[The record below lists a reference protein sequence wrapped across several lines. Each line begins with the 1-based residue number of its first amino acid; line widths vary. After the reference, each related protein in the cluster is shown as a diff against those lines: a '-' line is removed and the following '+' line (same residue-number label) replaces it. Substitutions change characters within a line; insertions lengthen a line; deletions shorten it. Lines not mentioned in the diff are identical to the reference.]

1 VPDHLAEARDRRL
14 RARGSIGGP
23 LGGDLVRPLGALCC
37 ALVAGLGCSGGIEPD
52 STPQRADS
60 APIAGTDGASS
71 PGAGGSASGAPRPG
85 VDPDVDTEVDAD
97 EDVDVVDPPGAV
109 ECGAPAVTPAPLFAA
124 GPAGPAIVERRADGV
139 IVTRGAGRV
148 RGRHELEG
156 TFSPY
161 GPLYFENRSYGFV
174 IEDSV
179 AAGGSTIEFTYLP
192 EAPVST
198 HGAQT
203 NFRYFKIYGDG
214 NVFHS
219 NVTMQQ
225 RTLQE
230 LVYTVEQNSREG
242 RPLQRG
248 DVLEF
253 EFGVFIAGN
262 GAGDPGAIEGRTAYY
277 SDTFR
282 YLVGEGGL
290 TARSGDTSGQ
300 LGPDDDQRLAGAA
313 TIPWIYAEPELYFS
327 QMVLNMQPEHVQA
340 FLRGRRLFHTD
351 FGSGEHSEQG
361 NPVWSAQAGKLG
373 PLSSAP
379 RCASCHERDGRGQP
393 PAPGAELETMVV
405 KLYGSSALGNQLQQQ
420 EGRAM
425 LAEYEER
432 EVVLAD
438 GTSIVLQKPLF
449 AFDGVGDAKLAPSIR
464 VARQNPG
471 VGLLEAIPEAQILER
486 ADEGDCNQDGV
497 TGRARL
503 VADPLDASRMQL
515 GRFGW
520 KAEKVSVA
528 HQVADAL
535 TADHGVSSGIF
546 PEPDGSAEL
555 AASDFDDLVTYAQL
569 LTLPARRNAD
579 DPQVQR
585 GQELFTQIGCVRCHA
600 PDATTGSDHPLVE
613 LRDQEI
619 HPYSDLLLHDLGEDL
634 ADGSGT
640 PEASEWRT
648 PPLWGLGLIETV
660 SGHGRLLHDGRAQS
674 PLHAV
679 LWHGG
684 EAAFAR
690 AAVIELS
697 AGDREALLA
706 FLQSL

>member
-1 VPDHLAEARDRRL
+1 MPMTKPCTTDRPAHAFRAVPRSRGERL
-14 RARGSIGGP
+14 GVTVAMA
-23 LGGDLVRPLGALCC
+23 AL
-37 ALVAGLGCSGGIEPD
+37 LGCSGGIEANDRLEPGGSPVAD
-52 STPQRADS
+52 GDRAGSS
-60 APIAGTDGASS
+60 AAGRDGATAGSRNLPPS
-71 PGAGGSASGAPRPG
+71 GPDATPDMDPGAA
-85 VDPDVDTEVDAD
+85 
-97 EDVDVVDPPGAV
+97 
-109 ECGAPAVTPAPLFAA
+109 GAPAAEPGTCSPSNASPVPLFATPAPA
-124 GPAGPAIVERRADGV
+124 PPIVERRADGT

-156 TFSPY
+156 TYSPF
-161 GPLYFENRSYGFV
+161 GPLYFENRSYGFT

-179 AAGGSTIEFTYLP
+179 AAGGGEIRFTYLP

-198 HGAQT
+198 NGAQT

-219 NVTMQQ
+219 NVTME
-225 RTLQE
+225 RVTLQE
-230 LVYTVEQNSREG
+230 LVYTVDSNSREG
-242 RPLQRG
+242 RPLATG

-253 EFGVFIAGN
+253 EFGIFIAGN
-262 GAGDPGAIEGRTAYY
+262 AAGDPGAIEGRNSYY
-277 SDTFR
+277 TDTFR
-282 YLVGEGGL
+282 YRVGQGGL
-290 TARSGDTSGQ
+290 TAHNDDTSGTP
-300 LGPDDDQRLAGAA
+300 GPGDDARLAGDT

-327 QMVLNMQPEHVQA
+327 QMALNMQPEHVQA

-351 FGSGEHSEQG
+351 FGSGEHSEDG
-361 NPVWSAQAGKLG
+361 NPVFDAQAGKLG

-393 PAPGAELETMVV
+393 PAPGQTLASMVV
-405 KLYGSSALGNQLQQQ
+405 KLYGGGELGDQLQQQ
-420 EGRAM
+420 EGEAR
-425 LAEYEER
+425 LERYEQH
-432 EVVLAD
+432 EVELAD
-438 GTSIVLQKPLF
+438 GTVVMLERPLF
-449 AFDGVGDAKLAPSIR
+449 TFEGADGAALSPSIR

-471 VGLLEAIPEAQILER
+471 VGLLEAIPEAQILAR
-486 ADEGDCNQDGV
+486 ADEGDCNLDGV

-503 VADPLDASRMQL
+503 VPDPDGGERMRL

-535 TADHGVSSGIF
+535 QADHGVSTRLF

-555 AASDFDDLVTYAQL
+555 DDADFGDLVTYAQL
-569 LTLPARRNAD
+569 LALPARRDAD
-579 DPQVQR
+579 DPHVQR
-585 GQELFTQIGCVRCHA
+585 GQTLFTQIGCVRCHA
-600 PDATTGSDHPLVE
+600 PDATTGTDHPLVE

-619 HPYSDLLLHDLGEDL
+619 HPYTDLLLHDMGEDL
-634 ADGSGT
+634 ADGSGSA
-640 PEASEWRT
+640 EAREWRT
-648 PPLWGLGLIETV
+648 APLWGLGLIETV

-697 AGDREALLA
+697 AEDREALLA

>member
-1 VPDHLAEARDRRL
+1 M
-14 RARGSIGGP
+14 GG
-23 LGGDLVRPLGALCC
+23 GCGREVARPLGALCC
-37 ALVAGLGCSGGIEPD
+37 ALVAGLGCSGGIE
-52 STPQRADS
+52 ADT
-60 APIAGTDGASS
+60 APEHAAATPIAGMAGANS
-71 PGAGGSASGAPRPG
+71 PGPASGASGAPRPG
-85 VDPDVDTEVDAD
+85 VDPNVDTVDGDDGMA
-97 EDVDVVDPPGAV
+97 VADPPGAV
-109 ECGAPAVTPAPLFAA
+109 DCDVPTVTPVPLFTA
-124 GPAGPAIVERRADGV
+124 PPVGPAIVERRADGV

-179 AAGGSTIEFTYLP
+179 AAGGSTIDFTYLP

-219 NVTMQQ
+219 NVTMQ
-225 RTLQE
+225 RVTLQE

-242 RPLQRG
+242 RPLQPG
-248 DVLEF
+248 DVIEF

-262 GAGDPGAIEGRTAYY
+262 GEGDPGAIEGRTAYY
-277 SDTFR
+277 SDSFR

-290 TARSGDTSGQ
+290 TARSADTSGQ
-300 LGPDDDQRLAGAA
+300 LGPEDDHRLAGAT

-327 QMVLNMQPEHVQA
+327 QMALNMQPEHVQS

-351 FGSGEHSEQG
+351 FDSGEHSEPG

-373 PLSSAP
+373 PLWSAP

-393 PAPGAELETMVV
+393 PAAGAELETMVV
-405 KLYGSSALGNQLQQQ
+405 KLYGSSALGDQLQQQ

-425 LAEYEER
+425 LDAYEEH

-438 GTSIVLQKPLF
+438 GTSVVLQKPVF
-449 AFDGVGDAKLAPSIR
+449 TFDGVGDTKLAPSIR

-471 VGLLEAIPEAQILER
+471 VGLLEAIPEAQILAR

-503 VADPLDASRMQL
+503 VADPRGGAQMQL

-520 KAEKVSVA
+520 KAEKVSVG

-535 TADHGVSSGIF
+535 AADHGVSSPIF

-555 AASDFDDLVTYAQL
+555 AASDFDDLTTYAQL
-569 LTLPARRNAD
+569 LALPARRNAD

-619 HPYSDLLLHDLGEDL
+619 HPYSDLLLHDMGEDL

-690 AAVIELS
+690 AAVIELG

>member
-1 VPDHLAEARDRRL
+1 MT
-14 RARGSIGGP
+14 ARG
-23 LGGDLVRPLGALCC
+23 VRLAIHVAVAAL
-37 ALVAGLGCSGGIEPD
+37 LGCSGGIEANGKLEPGATPALDPD
-52 STPQRADS
+52 HASPS
-60 APIAGTDGASS
+60 AAGRDGAAAGSWS
-71 PGAGGSASGAPRPG
+71 LPPTDPDARPTMDPGAA
-85 VDPDVDTEVDAD
+85 
-97 EDVDVVDPPGAV
+97 
-109 ECGAPAVTPAPLFAA
+109 GAPAAEPGACAPSSARPAPLFAP
-124 GPAGPAIVERRADGV
+124 PASATPIVERREDGT

-156 TFSPY
+156 TYSPF

-179 AAGGSTIEFTYLP
+179 AAGGGEIRFTYLP

-198 HGAQT
+198 NGAQT

-219 NVTMQQ
+219 NVTME
-225 RTLQE
+225 RVTLQE
-230 LVYTVEQNSREG
+230 LVYTVDHNSREG
-242 RPLQRG
+242 RPLATG

-253 EFGVFIAGN
+253 EFGIFIAGN
-262 GAGDPGAIEGRTAYY
+262 AAGDPGAIEGRNSYY
-277 SDTFR
+277 TDTFR
-282 YLVGEGGL
+282 YRVGEGGL
-290 TARSGDTSGQ
+290 TARNDDTSGTP
-300 LGPDDDQRLAGAA
+300 GPSDDTRLAGDT

-327 QMVLNMQPEHVQA
+327 QMALNMQPEHVQA

-351 FGSGEHSEQG
+351 FGSGEHSEEG
-361 NPVWSAQAGKLG
+361 NPVWGAQAGKLG

-393 PAPGAELETMVV
+393 PAPGAELLSMVV
-405 KLYGSSALGNQLQQQ
+405 KLYGGSELGDQLQLQ
-420 EGRAM
+420 EGRAR
-425 LAEYEER
+425 LERYEQH

-438 GTSIVLQKPLF
+438 GTAVMLERPLF
-449 AFDGVGDAKLAPSIR
+449 AFEGADGAALSPSIR

-471 VGLLEAIPEAQILER
+471 VGLLEAIPEAQILAR
-486 ADEGDCNQDGV
+486 ADEGDCNRDNV

-503 VADPLDASRMQL
+503 VADPDGGAGMRL

-535 TADHGVSSGIF
+535 QADHGVSTRLF

-555 AASDFDDLVTYAQL
+555 DDADFGDLVTYAQL
-569 LTLPARRNAD
+569 LALPARRDAD

-585 GQELFTQIGCVRCHA
+585 GYALFREIGCVLCHA
-600 PDATTGSDHPLVE
+600 PDATTGPDHPLVE
-613 LRDQEI
+613 LRDQAI
-619 HPYSDLLLHDLGEDL
+619 HPYSDLLLHDMGEDL

-640 PEASEWRT
+640 AEASEWRT

-660 SGHGRLLHDGRAQS
+660 SGHGRLLHDGRAQT

-684 EAAFAR
+684 EATFAR
-690 AAVIELS
+690 EAVIALS
-697 AGDREALLA
+697 SEDREALLA